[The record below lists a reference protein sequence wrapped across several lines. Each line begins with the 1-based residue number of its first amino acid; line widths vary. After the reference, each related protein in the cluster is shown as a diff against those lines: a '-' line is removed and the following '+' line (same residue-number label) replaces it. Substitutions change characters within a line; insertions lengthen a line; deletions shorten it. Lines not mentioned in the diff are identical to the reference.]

1 MKRSNYS
8 KENLL
13 KAVEEYKN
21 GATSTDVSSKYG
33 VPGSTVRNHNYNSQM
48 RFGGGRPTILTSQ
61 QEQYLVELLK
71 NLEFIGLRLMKVVVM
86 KLGSEYVKLV
96 TGKSVELGRKWLK
109 YFLNRWKG
117 ELKVIKEK
125 KIEASRRNGFTED
138 IRCGWFEKL
147 ELILRTNN
155 LIERPH
161 AIYNCDESGFS
172 DETACEM
179 VIVSHETKQAYE
191 QSGGSGK
198 SFTTSLICGNA
209 AGDILPPFIIY
220 SAKNLN
226 PQWTLGGPPGS
237 SFAISDSGWITKRL
251 FTDWFKSFIEH
262 TKNVSKP
269 VLLIMDNHSC
279 HISIE
284 VIELAK
290 QNQILLLLLP
300 PCCTHALQPLDTATF
315 SSAKQSWKRIVT
327 KYFLRSGRKTIRKID
342 LPALFKEL
350 YSSAFTPKQ
359 VLAGFSRAGVWPFD
373 SNSMKEKVARQPLA
387 TKQLNQCPQT
397 TSDTPIAAPS
407 IQPSS
412 FNMHD
417 QNKSTTSLG
426 FNNNSENELNYVLN
440 ENISISTRA
449 ATPKKNPLITTN
461 LNVFHS
467 LDQTI
472 NTNRLQRTNQNS
484 NTCSSFEN
492 PYDSLRFP
500 LFISNTILDSISF
513 NTLDLPTDEF
523 NNTIIPIDTNSSFMQ
538 IPQSINSFN
547 GISLNDVDWIEEDD
561 GQQILGFDPSTLP
574 TTDGRNSGDSNGY
587 QVQQT
592 SIFNFEKDNEEKRIY
607 TELTNVDT
615 SSFVPSLHRVQ
626 SAQLD
631 LNQQIADPV
640 TSIQLSPSSAVRSI
654 VTDLLQQHVS
664 PPTLPS
670 KTNKRTRKEGQY
682 GEEITSSNRLNELKE
697 KVSLSSTKKQI
708 TTTTTTKRRRLSKQT
723 SEAITLSQTTRALS
737 TLQTL
742 SSSNTTRDQ
751 NAIGSTAQ

>member
-21 GATSTDVSSKYG
+21 GATSTEVSSKYG
-33 VPGSTVRNHNYNSQM
+33 VPGSTVRNHNYNSKM
-48 RFGGGRPTILTSQ
+48 RFGGGRPTVLTSH
-61 QEQYLVELLK
+61 QEQYLIELLK

-96 TGKSVELGRKWLK
+96 T
-109 YFLNRWKG
+109 
-117 ELKVIKEK
+117 
-125 KIEASRRNGFTED
+125 ASPRNGFTED

-155 LIERPH
+155 LIARPH
-161 AIYNCDESGFS
+161 TIYNCDESGFS

-198 SFTTSLICGNA
+198 SFTTSLTCGNA

-220 SAKNLN
+220 TAKNLN
-226 PQWTLGGPPGS
+226 RQLTLGGPPDS
-237 SFAISDSGWITKRL
+237 SFAVSDSGWITKRL
-251 FTDWFKSFIEH
+251 FADWFKSFIEH

-269 VLLIMDNHSC
+269 MLLIMDNHSC

-290 QNQILLLLLP
+290 KNQILLLLLP

-327 KYFLRSGRKTIRKID
+327 KYFLRSGLKTIRKID
-342 LPALFKEL
+342 LSVLFKEL
-350 YSSAFTPKQ
+350 YSSTFTPKQ

-373 SNSMKEKVARQPLA
+373 SNAMKEKVARQPLA

-397 TSDTPIAAPS
+397 TSDTPITP
-407 IQPSS
+407 PS

-417 QNKSTTSLG
+417 QNKSTTPLG
-426 FNNNSENELNYVLN
+426 FNNNNENELNYVLN

-449 ATPKKNPLITTN
+449 ATPKTNPLITTN
-461 LNVFHS
+461 PNVFHS

-472 NTNRLQRTNQNS
+472 NINRLRSTNENS

-492 PYDSLRFP
+492 PYDSFRFP
-500 LFISNTILDSISF
+500 LFISNTSLDSISF

-523 NNTIIPIDTNSSFMQ
+523 NNTITPTDTNSSFMQ
-538 IPQSINSFN
+538 IPQSIDSFN
-547 GISLNDVDWIEEDD
+547 GISLTDVDSIEDDD

-574 TTDGRNSGDSNGY
+574 KTYSRNSGYSNRY
-587 QVQQT
+587 KMEQT
-592 SIFNFEKDNEEKRIY
+592 SIFNLERDNEEKRIY

-615 SSFVPSLHRVQ
+615 SSFVRPLYMVP

-631 LNQQIADPV
+631 LNQQIADPL

-654 VTDLLQQHVS
+654 VTDLLQHHVS

-670 KTNKRTRKEGQY
+670 KTNKLTRKEGQY

-697 KVSLSSTKKQI
+697 KNILTTYKKNRKQQQQ
-708 TTTTTTKRRRLSKQT
+708 KDVDYQSKQVT
-723 SEAITLSQTTRALS
+723 LLLYLKQHVPYLLFKRYLQAIQFVIKMLLAKQFNRIIVLC
-737 TLQTL
+737 
-742 SSSNTTRDQ
+742 
-751 NAIGSTAQ
+751 I

>member
-1 MKRSNYS
+1 DQR
-8 KENLL
+8 
-13 KAVEEYKN
+13 
-21 GATSTDVSSKYG
+21 
-33 VPGSTVRNHNYNSQM
+33 
-48 RFGGGRPTILTSQ
+48 
-61 QEQYLVELLK
+61 
-71 NLEFIGLRLMKVVVM
+71 
-86 KLGSEYVKLV
+86 
-96 TGKSVELGRKWLK
+96 
-109 YFLNRWKG
+109 
-117 ELKVIKEK
+117 K

-155 LIERPH
+155 LIARPH

-179 VIVSHETKQAYE
+179 VIVSLETKQAYE

-198 SFTTSLICGNA
+198 SFTTSLIYGNA
-209 AGDILPPFIIY
+209 TGDILPPFIIY

-237 SFAISDSGWITKRL
+237 SFAVSDSGWITKHL
-251 FTDWFKSFIEH
+251 FADWFKSFIEH

-269 VLLIMDNHSC
+269 GLLIMDNHSC

-290 QNQILLLLLP
+290 ENQILLLLLP

-342 LPALFKEL
+342 LPVLFKEL

-373 SNSMKEKVARQPLA
+373 SNAMKEKVARQPLA

-397 TSDTPIAAPS
+397 TSDTPITPPS

-417 QNKSTTSLG
+417 QNKSTTPLG
-426 FNNNSENELNYVLN
+426 FNNNNENELNYVLN

-449 ATPKKNPLITTN
+449 ATPKTNPLITTN
-461 LNVFHS
+461 PNVFHS

-472 NTNRLQRTNQNS
+472 NTNRLQRTNENS

-492 PYDSLRFP
+492 PYDSFRFP
-500 LFISNTILDSISF
+500 LFISNTSLDSISF

-523 NNTIIPIDTNSSFMQ
+523 NNTIIPTDANSSFMQ
-538 IPQSINSFN
+538 IPQSIDSFN
-547 GISLNDVDWIEEDD
+547 GISLTDVDSIEDDD
-561 GQQILGFDPSTLP
+561 GQQMQEKDIDLGKFFKCFSNYSLGFDPSTLP
-574 TTDGRNSGDSNGY
+574 KTYRRNSGYSNRY
-587 QVQQT
+587 KMEQT
-592 SIFNFEKDNEEKRIY
+592 SIFNLERDNEEKRIY

-615 SSFVPSLHRVQ
+615 SIFVPPLYMVP

-631 LNQQIADPV
+631 LNQQIAAPL

-654 VTDLLQQHVS
+654 VTDLLQHHVS

-697 KVSLSSTKKQI
+697 KVSLPRTKKQKSKLTI
-708 TTTTTTKRRRLSKQT
+708 TANISFTFLFGTNVATTTTTKRRRLSKQT
-723 SEAITLSQTTRALS
+723 SDTITLSQTTRALS
-737 TLQTL
+737 TLQAL
-742 SSSNTTRDQ
+742 SSSNTIRDQ
-751 NAIGSTAQ
+751 NAIGSKVQ